1 MQTLLSSPMGTW
13 IVGGCFFAICLAIL
27 GRSIFRRLWRF
38 NKKHHIIAFND
49 HSVDSLYAWD
59 EDDDI

>member
-1 MQTLLSSPMGTW
+1 MQTFFGSPMGVWT
-13 IVGGCFFAICLAIL
+13 IVLCVAVIFMVLFC
-27 GRSIFRRLWRF
+27 RSLLRRVWRY